1 MPSYC
6 FSFLNM
12 QICYLLVSRSS
23 LPTLVSAKLLKFQN
37 NPELSRSFF
46 ELQWTLNIWKILFFF
61 LRLRSILHSFFRF
74 FPSSFLFDIHFFIFS
89 IIGQL
94 CFIFCSK
101 FRDILYKITEKIVQY
116 QSTIDKKQVCWSFNI
131 NFTPIYQES
140 DFDRAL
146 DSLQTNTRWLRRS
159 GDVNSLPKR
168 KCVAIFLSIEF
179 FDWYIL
185 KKTLLIYQSHL
196 EISDIYI
203 IFNMANSVTE
213 TPIFSGGELNNLL
226 FCCPKIEER
235 KCSNWI
241 G

>member
-1 MPSYC
+1 M
-6 FSFLNM
+6 LH
-12 QICYLLVSRSS
+12 
-23 LPTLVSAKLLKFQN
+23 
-37 NPELSRSFF
+37 
-46 ELQWTLNIWKILFFF
+46 ILF
-61 LRLRSILHSFFRF
+61 
-74 FPSSFLFDIHFFIFS
+74 
-89 IIGQL
+89 
-94 CFIFCSK
+94 
-101 FRDILYKITEKIVQY
+101 KIPWYPPWNYWKDCAVSVIYRQEAGVLA
-116 QSTIDKKQVCWSFNI
+116 FNI

-159 GDVNSLPKR
+159 GDVKSLPKR